1 MTSMT
6 VRDMRLQATP
16 GPRPMC
22 SWLIDIIGSRTR
34 VSEVLNRHRPLTVA
48 MIVRLREELGT
59 GNPLSVPAHR
69 NRAMIAP

>member
-16 GPRPMC
+16 SPRPMC

-48 MIVRLREELGT
+48 MIVRLCEELGISADILI
-59 GNPLSVPAHR
+59 GPHR
-69 NRAMIAP
+69 RAA